1 MSKSLGPS
9 RLLLITTALVMPAQL
24 LAQTT
29 AAPAPAAPAAPKP
42 EAAQTPAEAASDAP
56 AEAAPQAPAEAGADK
71 PRPADRELD
80 NTEEPVDVIV
90 PGGYSGSEGEILVTA
105 RRSRD
110 ITRTSPQV
118 LTVLS
123 TDDIAR
129 TGEGDIAGSLGRVT
143 GLSVVG
149 NGFVYIRGLGERYSL
164 AMLNGVQLSSPE
176 PLKRVVPLD
185 LFPTEIIGSVL
196 VQKSYSVNFPGEF
209 GGGLINLTTRATPEE
224 PFLTVG
230 AMIGGNTFTTNQLG
244 YTYFGSASDWTG
256 FDNGNRDLKPAL
268 KNFLKSGDRI
278 SEGNV
283 DTQKI
288 ASELVTGRN
297 AIVQRNDNIPANWAV
312 NVSAGKSQEVGDGR
326 LGFIGNFV
334 YRNNWRT
341 RETLQQLPAAEDLSS
356 LASDFTRVITDNR
369 IIVNGLLGAAYEFGE
384 KNQIRW
390 TNVYI
395 RDTLKQARL
404 GEGTRPANG
413 DFTFAQQS
421 TAWFER
427 QLFTSQLI
435 GEFRLSDKLRL
446 DARAAYT
453 NTQRE
458 SPDEFNF
465 EYARSNDP
473 ADPFRDIFVN
483 RLNNGQRGSADV
495 AYSNLDDRL
504 WVGGFDLGYQVI
516 PQMSVNV
523 GYAYTGNFRTTERRE
538 FLFIAPSEFPTGVGA
553 LRPDFLLQPDVID
566 FYNIALVDSNEA
578 NPVFDSELVTNAGY
592 LQFVGRPIEPLLID
606 AGIRFE
612 SSQQTVTPVQVFTT
626 PTASLAGTA
635 INKDYWLPALTAT
648 WFFGEQTQVRFNI
661 SKTLARPQ
669 FRELIYQPYYDP
681 DANRTFRG
689 NPLLVDS
696 ELFNVEGR
704 YEWYFERDQKLAV
717 AGFYKTIDNPIETTV
732 SISGENTTV
741 TTFANAPS
749 ATLYGAEFELQ
760 KYFFMDGLK
769 GDFWASRRAVI
780 IANYT
785 YTQSSLSVKAGD
797 PVRLFASSVTEA
809 TDLFRD
815 GSPLTGQSDHIANLQ
830 LGFEDV
836 DSLSQQ
842 TFLLSYASG
851 RVTSRGIGLQP
862 DVIEYPGFILDFVA
876 RQGVEFSG
884 KSLELKFEVRNITGT
899 KVQEY
904 QQSGDNRVYYNLYPL
919 GTTFAFG
926 ARINF

>member
-29 AAPAPAAPAAPKP
+29 AAPAPAQAPAAP
-42 EAAQTPAEAASDAP
+42 PAAP
-56 AEAAPQAPAEAGADK
+56 AAAAEPPPTDNPAPAPLAD
-71 PRPADRELD
+71 PDAVAPDRRPDT
-80 NTEEPVDVIV
+80 TEEDVDVVV

-129 TGEGDIAGSLGRVT
+129 TGEGDISGSLGRVT

-209 GGGLINLTTRATPEE
+209 GGGLINLTTRATPKE
-224 PFLTVG
+224 PYLTIG
-230 AMIGGNTFTTNQLG
+230 ASIGGNTFTTNQLG
-244 YTYFGSASDWTG
+244 FTYFGSATDWTG
-256 FDNGNRDLKPAL
+256 FDNGNRDLKPSL
-268 KNFLKSGDRI
+268 KAYLQSGDRI
-278 SEGNV
+278 SEGTV

-297 AIVQRNDNIPANWAV
+297 AIIQRNENIPANWAV
-312 NVSAGKSQEVGDGR
+312 NVSAGKSKDVGDGT

-334 YRNNWRT
+334 YRNNWLT
-341 RETLQQLPAAEDLSS
+341 RQTIQQLPAAEDLSS

-369 IIVNGLLGAAYEFGE
+369 IVVTGLLGAAYDFGE

-390 TNVYI
+390 TNLYI
-395 RDTLKQARL
+395 RDTLKTSRL

-413 DFTFAQQS
+413 DFTFAQQN
-421 TAWFER
+421 TGWFER

-435 GEFRLSDKLRL
+435 GEFKLNDQFRL

-483 RLNNGQRGSADV
+483 RLNNGQRGAADV
-495 AYSNLDDRL
+495 AYSNLDDNL
-504 WVGGFDLGYQVI
+504 WNAGADLSWQAI
-516 PQMSVNV
+516 PEMSVNV

-538 FLFIAPSEFPTGVGA
+538 FLFIAPGTFPSGVA
-553 LRPDFLLQPDVID
+553 TFRPDFLLQPDVINFWD
-566 FYNIALVDSNEA
+566 IALVDSNEA
-578 NPVFDSELVTNAGY
+578 NPVFDSELIVNAGY
-592 LQFVGRPIEPLLID
+592 LQFVGRPVESLLID

-612 SSQQTVTPVQVFTT
+612 SGQLNVNPVQVFNT
-626 PTASLAGTA
+626 PTASLAGTSLSR
-635 INKDYWLPALTAT
+635 DYWLPALTAT
-648 WFFGEQTQVRFNI
+648 WFFADRMQLRFNI
-661 SKTLARPQ
+661 SQTIARPQ
-669 FRELIYQPYYDP
+669 FRELIFQPYYDP

-689 NPLLVDS
+689 NPLLEDS
-696 ELFNVEGR
+696 ELFNLEAR
-704 YEWYFERDQKLAV
+704 WEWYFETDQKVAL

-741 TTFANAPS
+741 TTFANAPR
-749 ATLYGAEFELQ
+749 ATLYGAELEVQ
-760 KYFFMDGLK
+760 KYFFLDGIK
-769 GDFWASRRAVI
+769 GDFWATRRAVAI
-780 IANYT
+780 LNYT
-785 YTQSSLSVKAGD
+785 YTNSNLEVGPDD
-797 PVRLFASSVTEA
+797 PVRLFASSVEKA

-830 LGFEDV
+830 LGLEDV
-836 DSLSQQ
+836 ENLSQQ

-862 DVIEYPGFILDFVA
+862 DVIAYPGFILDFVA
-876 RQGVEFSG
+876 RQGFEIG
-884 KSLELKFEVRNITGT
+884 GQSLELKFEVRNITGT
-899 KVQEY
+899 KYQEY
-904 QQSGDNRVYYNLYPL
+904 QQSGDNRVYYNLWEI
-919 GTTFAFG
+919 GTTFAVG